1 MLRTQV
7 LAVLLALS
15 GASSGC
21 SGIDIALSCS
31 TICRKVRECVDDEL
45 SERTCSSQ
53 CQDAVEEH
61 DLRDAADDCQHC
73 TEDNA
78 CAKIP
83 ERCSSCEEVLQSF
96 TDKRF

>member
-1 MLRTQV
+1 MRRSYAIAILC
-7 LAVLLALS
+7 AWSIAL
-15 GASSGC
+15 SGC
-21 SGIDIALSCS
+21 SGIDIAVSCS

-61 DLRDAADDCQHC
+61 DLREAADDCYHC

-83 ERCSSCEEVLQSF
+83 SRCSSCEEVLQSF